1 MPVRSTTR
9 TAARPAPG
17 AFLDGDNIVAR
28 TLAYI
33 GEIAMMFGQV
43 LLFLRK
49 PGQAVEQMAVIGV
62 NSLPIALV
70 TISFAGMV
78 LVLYTAGEMKQ
89 RGLGPFVGGL
99 VGLIMSRELA
109 PVLAGVVVAA
119 RAGSAIAAE
128 IGSMKV
134 TEQIDA
140 LRALAA
146 SPIQHL
152 VVPRFIA
159 CVVMLP
165 VVALFGFL
173 AGAAGGYIVALPEGI
188 SRASYLDSMRQF
200 MTFSDVY
207 IGISKTAVFGAIIAL
222 VACHQGLNARG
233 GATGVGQAT
242 TRSVVLCIVFIFVA
256 DFLMTRLLVGTLQ

>member
-1 MPVRSTTR
+1 MPRK
-9 TAARPAPG
+9 PPG
-17 AFLDGDNIVAR
+17 ADMPNNLLTR
-28 TLAYI
+28 SLAYV
-33 GEIAMMFGQV
+33 GEIAMMFAQV
-43 LLFLRK
+43 VPALQR
-49 PGQAVEQMAVIGV
+49 PGRAVEHMAAIGV
-62 NSLPIALV
+62 NSLPIALI

-78 LVLYTAGEMKQ
+78 LVLYTASTMRE
-89 RGLGPFVGGL
+89 RGLGSYVGGL

-128 IGSMKV
+128 LGSMKV

-140 LRALAA
+140 LRSLAT
-146 SPIQHL
+146 SPIQYL
-152 VVPRFIA
+152 VAPRFVA
-159 CVVMLP
+159 CVLMLP

-173 AGAAGGYIVALPEGI
+173 AGAVGGYIVAGSEGI
-188 SRASYLDSMRQF
+188 SRASYINSMRQF
-200 MTFSDVY
+200 MVFSDIF

-222 VACHQGLNARG
+222 VACHQGLNTRG

-242 TRSVVLCIVFIFVA
+242 TRSVVLCIVFIFIA

>member
-1 MPVRSTTR
+1 M
-9 TAARPAPG
+9 AYHE
-17 AFLDGDNIVAR
+17 GDNFITR
-28 TLAYI
+28 SLAYI
-33 GEIAMMFGQV
+33 GEIAMMLGQV
-43 LLFLRK
+43 LRYLAR
-49 PGQAVEQMAVIGV
+49 PSGAAEQMASIGV

-78 LVLYTAGEMKQ
+78 LVLYTASEMKQ

-99 VGLIMSRELA
+99 VGLIMSRELS

-140 LRALAA
+140 LRSLAT
-146 SPIQHL
+146 SPIQYL

-159 CVVMLP
+159 CVTMLP

-200 MTFSDVY
+200 MQFSDIY
-207 IGISKTAVFGAIIAL
+207 IGISKTAVFGGIIAL
-222 VACHQGLNARG
+222 VACHQGLNTSG